1 MNIVLI
7 FFLHHQWQH
16 YDTFLWLFHDFMK
29 LKNFNK
35 TIKVRGRGG
44 NEGSW
49 RFSVLNQHKNFI
61 SDLIIQNQIRIT
73 PPMQLSIIKSNWPNY
88 QLFENLISFAW
99 PFDGVRFSPF
109 HFIFISISVNFYC
122 NFPMAKEA
130 ELDGSEWTSNR
141 IVLSYLSDWIM
152 NGKALWFHR
161 LDLNPNRNQ

>member
-1 MNIVLI
+1 M
-7 FFLHHQWQH
+7 HHQWQH

-122 NFPMAKEA
+122 NFFNGQRGRTGWIWMNFKSNCIILTIGLWTAKPF
-130 ELDGSEWTSNR
+130 DSIDS
-141 IVLSYLSDWIM
+141 I
-152 NGKALWFHR
+152 
-161 LDLNPNRNQ
+161 